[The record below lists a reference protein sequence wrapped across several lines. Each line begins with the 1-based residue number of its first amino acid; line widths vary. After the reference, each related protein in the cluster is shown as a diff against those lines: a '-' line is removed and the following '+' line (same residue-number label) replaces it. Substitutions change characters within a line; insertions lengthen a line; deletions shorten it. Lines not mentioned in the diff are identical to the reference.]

1 MNTENTQPKLTAGSW
16 TSSILS
22 YLRTFWSLNSWC
34 LPAMCFWVEDM
45 TLFLHGRSETFPPLD
60 NDIDFSNEFK
70 SLDTWGSVFVWYV
83 FFFSVQTPNLRW
95 WSWMLREWD
104 IQWGGPAPNIV
115 KVDSQS
121 GLIKVPS
128 LKEILFTHC
137 EPGFWQPVSYIL
149 NNCSTIEQIWKKF
162 SWKSSIKASQFWVP

>member
-1 MNTENTQPKLTAGSW
+1 MKTPNQTNSWKLKI
-16 TSSILS
+16 ILFE
-22 YLRTFWSLNSWC
+22 RTLWSLNSWC
-34 LPAMCFWVEDM
+34 LPAIWHCFIMED
-45 TLFLHGRSETFPPLD
+45 LKRSHPWRMIL
-60 NDIDFSNEFK
+60 IFSNEFK

-121 GLIKVPS
+121 RLVKVPS
-128 LKEILFTHC
+128 LKNRLFTHC

-149 NNCSTIEQIWKKF
+149 NNCSTIEKIWKKF

>member
-34 LPAMCFWVEDM
+34 LPAMCFWGEDM

-60 NDIDFSNEFK
+60 NDIDSSNEFK

-83 FFFSVQTPNLRW
+83 FFFS
-95 WSWMLREWD
+95 
-104 IQWGGPAPNIV
+104 GPAPNIV

-128 LKEILFTHC
+128 LKEIFTHC
-137 EPGFWQPVSYIL
+137 EPGFWQPLSYIL
-149 NNCSTIEQIWKKF
+149 NNCSTIEKIWKKF